1 MKPLF
6 EIIIFVKVKGSNIAI
21 LDPKLEI
28 TAKVTAVNI
37 NGI

>member
-1 MKPLF
+1 
-6 EIIIFVKVKGSNIAI
+6 VKVKGSNIAI